1 MIGTG
6 PASIPIEE
14 SAGFSLVEVVM
25 AVGIVAFCLLAIVG
39 LAGVGMKVS
48 RDSAEEMK
56 ATMLGS
62 QLLQVRREFPTNT
75 DNAAGTLPFG
85 SIRVADPSSGSGF
98 STNFITAD
106 GTQCA
111 ATNAAYRV
119 LYRISPNT
127 AARSSTV
134 ALRLEWPVQSPS
146 SSGASATEFVTEI
159 LWP

>member
-1 MIGTG
+1 VIGTG
-6 PASIPIEE
+6 PTSISTEE

-25 AVGIVAFCLLAIVG
+25 AVGIVAFCLLAILG

-48 RDSAEEMK
+48 RDSAEAMK

-62 QLLQVRREFPTNT
+62 QLLQLRRKFPTNT

-85 SIRVADPSSGSGF
+85 SIRVADPASGTGF
-98 STNFITAD
+98 STNYVTAD
-106 GTQCA
+106 GQQCA

-119 LYRISPNT
+119 LYRIQPNP
-127 AARSSTV
+127 AGRSSTV
-134 ALRLEWPVQSPS
+134 ALRVEWPVQSPS
-146 SSGASATEFVTEI
+146 SASSATEFVTEI

>member
-1 MIGTG
+1 VIGTG